1 MSRRSLGLTS
11 PRREH
16 MSSRDYSSVNGF
28 VQGNCKTVELYRK
41 HQKIHASYH
50 QIQGVAAAFFPL
62 QTILQTSGG
71 SMPLSVAQLWPLDCP
86 LAVVEAHPQ
95 GFVGFGSMV
104 MLFKIAHFHL
114 HGLF

>member
-1 MSRRSLGLTS
+1 
-11 PRREH
+11 
-16 MSSRDYSSVNGF
+16 
-28 VQGNCKTVELYRK
+28 
-41 HQKIHASYH
+41 
-50 QIQGVAAAFFPL
+50 
-62 QTILQTSGG
+62 
-71 SMPLSVAQLWPLDCP
+71 MPLSVAQLWPLDCP